1 MVSTILPL
9 TMTGAVVKRRGKT
22 LLGPVD
28 LTISAGDFTIILGP
42 NGAGKTTLL
51 RALHGLEK
59 LAAGDVRWQVPVF
72 DARPKQA
79 FVFQSP
85 IMMRR
90 SVRENLAYPLILHG
104 TARAEARKKAE
115 IWAAKIGLGAAL
127 DQQAPLL
134 SGGEKQ
140 KLALARALIRSPEVL
155 FLDEPCANLD
165 GRSTREIEAI
175 LKDAQAEGTRI
186 LMSTHDIGQG
196 RRLASNVVFLMGGK
210 IIESGPAAEFFGAPK
225 TRQAIALLKGD
236 IVE

>member
-1 MVSTILPL
+1 
-9 TMTGAVVKRRGKT
+9 MTQAVVKRRGKT

-28 LTISAGDFTIILGP
+28 MTISAGDFTIVLGP

-59 LAAGDVRWQVPVF
+59 LAGGDVRWQVSILE
-72 DARPKQA
+72 ARPRQA

-90 SVRENLAYPLILHG
+90 SVRENLAYPLTLHG
-104 TARAEARKKAE
+104 VPKSEAHAKAE
-115 IWAAKIGLGAAL
+115 VWAKKIGLGEAL
-127 DQQAPLL
+127 NQQAPLL

-140 KLALARALIRSPEVL
+140 KLALARALIRGPEVL

-165 GRSTREIEAI
+165 GRATREIEEI
-175 LKDAQAEGTRI
+175 LKNAQADGTRI
-186 LMSTHDIGQG
+186 LMSTHDIGQA
-196 RRLASNVVFLMGGK
+196 RRLASDVVFLMGGK
-210 IIESGPAAEFFGAPK
+210 VIESGPSEEFFSAPR
-225 TRQAIALLKGD
+225 THQAIALLNGD

>member
-1 MVSTILPL
+1 MVNTILPL
-9 TMTGAVVKRRGKT
+9 VMTGAVVKRRGKI

-28 LTISAGDFTIILGP
+28 LTISSGGFTIILGP

-59 LAAGDVRWQVPVF
+59 LAKGELHWQVPVIE
-72 DARPKQA
+72 ARPRQA

-90 SVRENLAYPLILHG
+90 TVRDNLAYPLTLHG
-104 TARAEARKKAE
+104 VAKPEARARAEV
-115 IWAAKIGLGAAL
+115 WAAKIGLGAAL

-140 KLALARALIRSPEVL
+140 KLALARALIRAPEIL

-175 LKDAQAEGTRI
+175 LKGAQADGTRI
-186 LMSTHDIGQG
+186 LMSTHDIGQA
-196 RRLASNVVFLMGGK
+196 RRLATNIVFLMDGK
-210 IIESGPAAEFFGAPK
+210 IIESVPATGFFDAPK
-225 TRQAIALLKGD
+225 TPQAIALLKGD

>member
-9 TMTGAVVKRRGKT
+9 VMTGAVVKRRGKI

-28 LTISAGDFTIILGP
+28 LTISPGDFTIILGP

-59 LAAGDVRWQVPVF
+59 LATGDVRWQVPVT

-90 SVRENLAYPLILHG
+90 NVRDNLAYPLTLHG
-104 TARAEARKKAE
+104 VPKSEARAQAE
-115 IWAAKIGLGAAL
+115 VWAAKVGLGAVL

-140 KLALARALIRSPEVL
+140 KLALARALIRAPEVL

-175 LKDAQAEGTRI
+175 LKGAQADGTRI
-186 LMSTHDIGQG
+186 LMSTHNIGQA
-196 RRLASNVVFLMGGK
+196 RRLATNIVFLMGGE
-210 IIESGPAAEFFGAPK
+210 IIESGPATGFFDAPK
-225 TRQAIALLKGD
+225 TPQATALLNGD